1 MSEYEKDRLRAIGSF
16 FRKLTLDKYYVDN
29 ISDVFDE
36 LSSEIADT
44 HGHVIRN
51 FSEPSVYQ
59 KGDSIYLYD
68 KLTEKHIKISF
79 EYYGNDEI
87 LNNFAEELE

>member
-59 KGDSIYLYD
+59 KGDSIFLYD

-79 EYYGNDEI
+79 
-87 LNNFAEELE
+87 